1 MTKSVHVAPC
11 TEPGQ
16 TFFEA
21 SDENSSAWHASRII
35 LSNQK
40 SAFTPFVTTSF
51 VRGQV

>member
-21 SDENSSAWHASRII
+21 SDENSRAWDASRII
-35 LSNQK
+35 LSNHK
-40 SAFTPFVTTSF
+40 SAFTQLVTTSF
-51 VRGQV
+51 VSGQV